1 MDDFFI
7 VHPSKRY
14 LKELI
19 PWIREFLKE
28 ELELELHPDKI
39 ELQHYSRGVAFLGAY
54 VRPYRK
60 YPSKRTAGF
69 FSGSGTQAGKREFQ
83 RKTRSG
89 KKKKKRLR
97 KMLAVLNS
105 YQGAFEAFQIIR
117 SAG

>member
-1 MDDFFI
+1 MDTGI
-7 VHPSKRY
+7 LEGR
-14 LKELI
+14 I
-19 PWIREFLKE
+19 
-28 ELELELHPDKI
+28 ELELHPDKI

-69 FSGSGTQAGKREFQ
+69 FGKRYTGWKREFQ

-89 KKKKKRLR
+89 KTAKDVGCAKL
-97 KMLAVLNS
+97 LP
-105 YQGAFEAFQIIR
+105 GAFEAFQIIR

>member
-1 MDDFFI
+1 MGLPIGDLTSQLFSNIYLGELDGYVKRVLRCKHYGRYVDDFFI

-60 YPSKRTAGF
+60 KSRTP
-69 FSGSGTQAGKREFQ
+69 
-83 RKTRSG
+83 
-89 KKKKKRLR
+89 
-97 KMLAVLNS
+97 
-105 YQGAFEAFQIIR
+105 
-117 SAG
+117 